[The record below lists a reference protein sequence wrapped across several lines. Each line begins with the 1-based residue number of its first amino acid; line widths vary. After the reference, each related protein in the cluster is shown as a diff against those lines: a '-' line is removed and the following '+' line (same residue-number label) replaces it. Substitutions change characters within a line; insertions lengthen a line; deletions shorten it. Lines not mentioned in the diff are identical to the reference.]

1 MFLVSDLE
9 AAKGRMSNARQA
21 KLTCITVAFLFLI
34 RTVTSLDIG
43 KEVWTITN

>member
-1 MFLVSDLE
+1 MRLVSDLVE
-9 AAKGRMSNARQA
+9 AKGRMGNANLA
-21 KLTCITVAFLFLI
+21 KQTFITAAFLFLI

>member
-1 MFLVSDLE
+1 MLLVSDLIE
-9 AAKGRMSNARQA
+9 AKGRMSNASQA
-21 KLTCITVAFLFLI
+21 KQTFITAAFLFLI